1 MSAEPTT
8 NHPEPATPAYV
19 LTGLQRRD
27 GAACRRLDAAATME
41 AIRNA
46 RDEVVWAH
54 LRVHDHDAVAEL
66 LTEGFGFHPIA
77 VEDALSDRER
87 PSLFVEDDW
96 LFLSA
101 PILFEEGDR
110 WRFGEVGFF
119 VGPGYVLSVS
129 YHEVR
134 ALGPWFERF
143 ERRPDRIAPTAA
155 MLLHSLVDAVV
166 DDYFPAMDRIQDA
179 LDRMEQKVFTNT
191 SVGHRETLRLK
202 RTMVEVRRHIS
213 PLRDEINSLLRR
225 DVTLIPAEV
234 KPYFQDVYDHTIR
247 ILEQVD
253 LSRDMLATILDTR
266 LNVISNRL
274 NEVMKMLTVAATILM
289 SVTLVSSVYGMNF
302 RFMPELESPWGYPLA
317 LLSMVLI
324 ALGEIW
330 VFRRKGLL

>member
-1 MSAEPTT
+1 MCAEP
-8 NHPEPATPAYV
+8 HDSPQPAANYV
-19 LTGLQRRD
+19 MTGLQRHNGRE
-27 GAACRRLDAAATME
+27 CRRLDASETLE
-41 AIRNA
+41 AIQNA
-46 RDEVVWAH
+46 TDEVVWAH
-54 LRVHDHDAVAEL
+54 LLVHDREATGRL
-66 LTEGFGFHPIA
+66 LTDALGYHPVA
-77 VEDALSDRER
+77 VEDALHDRER
-87 PSLFVEDDW
+87 PSLFVGDDW

-101 PILFEEGDR
+101 PILFDHGDR
-110 WRFGEVGFF
+110 WSFGEVGFF
-119 VGPGYVLSVS
+119 LGRGYVLTVAAN
-129 YHEVR
+129 EVK
-134 ALGPWFERF
+134 ALAPWFERF

-155 MLLHSLVDAVV
+155 MLLHSLIDAVV

-179 LDRMEQKVFTNT
+179 LDRLEQKVFSNT

-202 RTMVEVRRHIS
+202 RTMVEMRRHVS

-225 DVTLIPAEV
+225 DVTLIPREV
-234 KPYFQDVYDHTIR
+234 QPYFQDVYDHTIR

-266 LNVISNRL
+266 LNVVSNRL

-302 RFMPELESPWGYPLA
+302 RHMPELESPWGYPVA
-317 LLSMVLI
+317 LLAMTLV

>member
-1 MSAEPTT
+1 MSAEPTAI
-8 NHPEPATPAYV
+8 PESVVPPYV
-19 LTGLQRRD
+19 LTGLQRHD
-27 GAACRRLDAAATME
+27 GAACRRLGAEDTLE

-54 LRVHDHDAVAEL
+54 LRVHDREAATIL
-66 LTEGFGFHPIA
+66 LTEGFGYHPVA
-77 VEDALSDRER
+77 VEDALHDHER
-87 PSLFVEDDW
+87 PSLFVEDEW

-101 PILFEEGDR
+101 PILFEQGDR

-119 VGPGYVLSVS
+119 LGAGYVLSVS
-129 YHEVR
+129 SHEVK
-134 ALGPWFERF
+134 ALKPWFDRF

-166 DDYFPAMDRIQDA
+166 DDYFPAMDRMQDA
-179 LDRMEQKVFTNT
+179 LDRMEQKVFTNV
-191 SVGHRETLRLK
+191 SLGHRETLRLK
-202 RTMVEVRRHIS
+202 RTMVDVRRHVS

-225 DVTLIPAEV
+225 DVTLVPPEV

-247 ILEQVD
+247 ILESVD

-289 SVTLVSSVYGMNF
+289 SVTLVSSIYGMNF
-302 RFMPELESPWGYPLA
+302 VHMPELRSPWGYPLA
-317 LLSMVLI
+317 LLSMVAI

-330 VFRRKGLL
+330 VFKRKGLL